1 MSGGGRGSVRLNA
14 EDDWIESDGYRV
26 GASFFNV
33 YGIRLHRGRTFAPG
47 DSDTEVVIGE
57 RLAGMLWPGTDP
69 IGQTFSIGRDKR
81 SVIGVSSEIRL
92 PTLDKALDRP
102 EFYQQLE
109 RHADDVYVSVRCS
122 GTCPDEAALG
132 ARVSAVHPALALRQ
146 VPPWE
151 NQYQQHLRLPRA
163 TAEVGGLF
171 AGVAVLT
178 AAGGLFSLLT
188 YVVGRRRREFGI
200 RTALGASPRQMRRL
214 VFRGAAAVVVPGVA
228 AGALG
233 GWFVARSLA
242 AFQYGVTTTDP
253 AIWSGVLGTI
263 ALVSAVAAWRPALEA
278 MRVDPVRLLRE
289 E

>member
-1 MSGGGRGSVRLNA
+1 M
-14 EDDWIESDGYRV
+14 
-26 GASFFNV
+26 
-33 YGIRLHRGRTFAPG
+33 
-47 DSDTEVVIGE
+47 
-57 RLAGMLWPGTDP
+57 
-69 IGQTFSIGRDKR
+69 
-81 SVIGVSSEIRL
+81 
-92 PTLDKALDRP
+92 
-102 EFYQQLE
+102 
-109 RHADDVYVSVRCS
+109 
-122 GTCPDEAALG
+122 
-132 ARVSAVHPALALRQ
+132 
-146 VPPWE
+146 
-151 NQYQQHLRLPRA
+151 
-163 TAEVGGLF
+163 
-171 AGVAVLT
+171 LT

-188 YVVGRRRREFGI
+188 YVVGLRRREFGI

-233 GWFVARSLA
+233 GWFVARALA